1 MAGGWKEVVLKP
13 LPIPSYSIILDSM
26 IHSNSIL
33 LFYILNC
40 RSQCFPKCPNFF
52 LNVQPLHRFYFKTS
66 QTIFVKNKQTKK
78 KASPQ
83 AMAKCLDLPAHL
95 AYIICACAK
104 VRCAMYCYTLVVQYG
119 LANLCTHRN
128 TLQIMWQVMKTYV
141 YKLIT

>member
-1 MAGGWKEVVLKP
+1 MCSPYTDFILK
-13 LPIPSYSIILDSM
+13 
-26 IHSNSIL
+26 H
-33 LFYILNC
+33 
-40 RSQCFPKCPNFF
+40 
-52 LNVQPLHRFYFKTS
+52 HRPYLSKT
-66 QTIFVKNKQTKK
+66 NKQKK